1 MREGN
6 FDVVH
11 AWEEPYI
18 YAGYQIARSLRGL
31 PARFVFRTAQN
42 LLKRYPPPF
51 SYFER
56 ATLQR
61 AQGWIAGGNLVFE
74 TMLKRG
80 YPKDRGRLITL
91 AVDTKAFRPW
101 SEEEKKP
108 ILSELGIK
116 APVLGFVGRF
126 SRNKGLKLLM
136 NALDQLPRTEA
147 WSLLLLGSGPYKNQV
162 QAWARAR
169 GWQDRVR
176 VLLAPHDQAPRY
188 IAAMDVL
195 LAPSQTTRRWREQ
208 FGRMIVEAFASGV
221 PVIGSDSGEI
231 PFVIGDAGRVVAE
244 RDPSAWAHAIQELLE
259 DRAQRTLL
267 SQKGLQRVER
277 DSSFTVAAQVAEF
290 YRWLAEQP
298 VTATQE
304 RIASTVPM
312 EPIEPSVVA
321 APRILG
327 FATQGAGGNEEARL
341 RELFG
346 GLSIE
351 ILPFRRQQ
359 KIASAFDV
367 LKRARGGRHDLLV
380 MEGTGSAGGLALF
393 LARWLYGVPY
403 VVSSGDAVA
412 PFLAMR
418 WPAGWLAFFLYEWLL
433 YQNSRGFIGWTP
445 YLVGRALTMG
455 APRAI
460 TAAGWALHLYSPAR
474 LAASRSRVRRDLG
487 IPENAIVFGIC
498 GSLVWSKHRRYCY
511 GQELVQAGLLTESPA
526 IRVLIVG
533 EGDGRN
539 RLRAMAGSKLDKT
552 IFLPGRVPHEEVPD
566 YLAAIDI
573 GSLPQS
579 VDRVGSFRYTT
590 KLSEYFSVRLP
601 IVTNEIPAAYDL
613 DYGGTWRLPGKS
625 PWDARFVQALADLMN
640 HINTEAIALTR
651 SLIPNYLPEFDRDR
665 QIARVTEFVR
675 EILG

>member
-1 MREGN
+1 MNRAMWRELARDPGFEITVAAPRFFRGDLRPLNIDPEPSGSRLQLVPLDASWTGWIHGFRYNSAELRGLMREGN

-101 SEEEKKP
+101 SEEEKEP

-136 NALDQLPRTEA
+136 KALDRLPKEEA
-147 WSLLLLGSGPYKNQV
+147 WSLRLLGSGPYENQV
-162 QAWARAR
+162 RAWVRAR

-195 LAPSQTTRRWREQ
+195 LAPSQTTRRWREP

-221 PVIGSDSGEI
+221 PGIGRSSGRI
-231 PFVIGDAGRVVAE
+231 AFVIGDASRGVAQ

-259 DRAQRTLL
+259 DRDQPTLL
-267 SQKGLQRVER
+267 AQKGLQRVER
-277 DSSFTVAAQVAEF
+277 YASFTVAAQVAEF

-304 RIASTVPM
+304 RIASTVPQ

-346 GLSIE
+346 ELSTDIVPFQRRKKISSALE
-351 ILPFRRQQ
+351 IVE
-359 KIASAFDV
+359 K
-367 LKRARGGRHDLLV
+367 ARSGQYALLA
-380 MEGTGSAGGLALF
+380 MEGTGSAGGLALLF
-393 LARWLYGVPY
+393 PRWFGGVPY
-403 VVSSGDAVA
+403 SVCSG
-412 PFLAMR
+412 
-418 WPAGWLAFFLYEWLL
+418 
-433 YQNSRGFIGWTP
+433 
-445 YLVGRALTMG
+445 
-455 APRAI
+455 
-460 TAAGWALHLYSPAR
+460 
-474 LAASRSRVRRDLG
+474 
-487 IPENAIVFGIC
+487 
-498 GSLVWSKHRRYCY
+498 
-511 GQELVQAGLLTESPA
+511 
-526 IRVLIVG
+526 
-533 EGDGRN
+533 
-539 RLRAMAGSKLDKT
+539 
-552 IFLPGRVPHEEVPD
+552 
-566 YLAAIDI
+566 
-573 GSLPQS
+573 
-579 VDRVGSFRYTT
+579 
-590 KLSEYFSVRLP
+590 
-601 IVTNEIPAAYDL
+601 
-613 DYGGTWRLPGKS
+613 
-625 PWDARFVQALADLMN
+625 
-640 HINTEAIALTR
+640 
-651 SLIPNYLPEFDRDR
+651 
-665 QIARVTEFVR
+665 
-675 EILG
+675 